1 MGQLFEELK
10 RRNVLRVA
18 IAYLAVS
25 WLLIQIVET
34 LFPIFGQSDALVRIV
49 VILLIIGFPLI
60 LIFSWLYEL
69 TPDGLKLERDVDR
82 SRSTVNRT
90 GKKLDRAIIVVLTLS
105 LGYFAFDKFVL
116 DPARDA
122 EREETVAKQA
132 RSEALVESY
141 GDKSIAVLP
150 FVNMSDDTGNEYFS
164 DGISEELLNLL
175 SKIPQLRV
183 ISRSSAFSFKG
194 KDIAIPALAEQLNV
208 AHVLEGSVR
217 KAGNRIRITAQL
229 IEARSDTHLWS
240 ESYDRTLDDIFATQD
255 EIAARV
261 VEQLKLTLL
270 SNETLSVRKT
280 DPEAYALF
288 LQARHIRLQ
297 NNPEAY
303 EKALQLYQQ
312 ALAIDPN
319 YPPALEG
326 LAEMYVYHGL
336 FGLLPVDEASRH
348 AREAIDRALTID
360 PQFGVGVAGLGW
372 IAMLYDHDMA
382 ASARHFER
390 ALMLDPTDLDI
401 IDGVAFLAEA
411 IGRLDTAVAF
421 KEYAVARDPAGPV
434 GHFDLALAYLKVGR
448 PQDAE
453 ASVRIVL
460 TLHPEHFGAW
470 AVLSLAL
477 LANGET
483 QAAVEAIEQETI
495 ETYRLSGLAFAHY
508 ELGQQDESDKFLAE
522 LIEKHAKE
530 ASTEVASVFA
540 WRGDNDHA
548 FEWLERSLEN
558 NETALANIASHY
570 TFRNLHDDPRWQ
582 PFLAKMGQSDAQL
595 AAIKF
600 DVRLPK

>member
-34 LFPIFGQSDALVRIV
+34 LFPIFGRSEALVRLV

-82 SRSTVNRT
+82 SRSVVHHT

-132 RSEALVESY
+132 RSDALVESY

-150 FVNMSDDTGNEYFS
+150 FVNMSDDADNEYFS

-175 SKIPQLRV
+175 SKISQLRV

-194 KDIAIPALAEQLNV
+194 KGIAIPALAEQLNV

-217 KAGNRIRITAQL
+217 KVGNRVRITAQL
-229 IEARSDTHLWS
+229 IDARSDTHLWS
-240 ESYDRTLDDIFATQD
+240 ETYDRTLDDIFATQD

-261 VEQLKLTLL
+261 VAQLKLTLL
-270 SNETLSVRKT
+270 GNETLSVRKT

-288 LQARHIRLQ
+288 LQARYLRLQ
-297 NNPEAY
+297 DNPEAY
-303 EKALQLYQQ
+303 VKALHLYQES
-312 ALAIDPN
+312 LAIDPD

-336 FGLLPVDEASRH
+336 FGLLPVGEASRL
-348 AREAIDRALTID
+348 ARQTIDRAIAID
-360 PQFGVGVAGLGW
+360 PDFAVGVAGLGW
-372 IAMLYDHDMA
+372 IAILYDHDMA
-382 ASARHFER
+382 AAARHFER

-401 IDGVAFLAEA
+401 IDGVAYVAEA
-411 IGRLDTAVAF
+411 IGRLDTALAF
-421 KEYAVARDPAGPV
+421 REYAVARDPAGPV
-434 GHFDLALAYLKVGR
+434 GHFDLGLIYLKLGRPDDAATNVRTALA
-448 PQDAE
+448 
-453 ASVRIVL
+453 
-460 TLHPEHFGAW
+460 LHPEHFGAW
-470 AVLSLAL
+470 AVLGLAL
-477 LANGET
+477 LAKGET
-483 QAAVEAIEQETI
+483 RAAVEAIEQETI
-495 ETYRLSGLAFAHY
+495 EMYRLSGLAFAYH
-508 ELGQQDESDKFLAE
+508 EMGQQDESDKFLAE

-530 ASTEVASVFA
+530 ASSEVASVFA
-540 WRGDNDHA
+540 WRGDIDNA
-548 FEWLERSLEN
+548 FKWLEKALEN
-558 NETALANIASHY
+558 DETALSNVASHY

-582 PFLAKMGQSDAQL
+582 PFLAKLGQSNTQL

-600 DVRLPK
+600 DVQLPK

>member
-34 LFPIFGQSDALVRIV
+34 LFPIFGRSDALVRLV
-49 VILLIIGFPLI
+49 VIFLIIGFPLI

-82 SRSTVNRT
+82 SRSVVHHT

-132 RSEALVESY
+132 RSDALVESY

-150 FVNMSDDTGNEYFS
+150 FVNMSDDADNEYFS

-175 SKIPQLRV
+175 SKISQLRV

-194 KDIAIPALAEQLNV
+194 KGIAIPALAEQLNV

-217 KAGNRIRITAQL
+217 KVGNRVRITAQL
-229 IEARSDTHLWS
+229 IDARSDTHLWS
-240 ESYDRTLDDIFATQD
+240 ETYDRTLDDIFATQD

-261 VEQLKLTLL
+261 VAQLKLTLL
-270 SNETLSVRKT
+270 GNETLSVRKT

-288 LQARHIRLQ
+288 LQARYLRLQ
-297 NNPEAY
+297 DNPEAY
-303 EKALQLYQQ
+303 VKALHLYQES
-312 ALAIDPN
+312 LAIDPD

-336 FGLLPVDEASRH
+336 FGLLPVGEASRL
-348 AREAIDRALTID
+348 ARQTIDRAIAID
-360 PQFGVGVAGLGW
+360 PDFAVGVAGLGW
-372 IAMLYDHDMA
+372 IAILYDHDMA
-382 ASARHFER
+382 AAARHFER

-401 IDGVAFLAEA
+401 IDGVAYVAEA
-411 IGRLDTAVAF
+411 IGRLDTALAF
-421 KEYAVARDPAGPV
+421 REYAVARDPAGPV
-434 GHFDLALAYLKVGR
+434 GHFDLGLIYLKLGRPDDAATNVRTALA
-448 PQDAE
+448 
-453 ASVRIVL
+453 
-460 TLHPEHFGAW
+460 LHPEHFGAW
-470 AVLSLAL
+470 AVLGLAL
-477 LANGET
+477 LAKGET
-483 QAAVEAIEQETI
+483 RAAVEAIEQETI
-495 ETYRLSGLAFAHY
+495 EMYRLSGLAFAYH

-530 ASTEVASVFA
+530 ASSEVASVFA
-540 WRGDNDHA
+540 WRGDIDNA
-548 FEWLERSLEN
+548 FKWLEKALEN
-558 NETALANIASHY
+558 DETALSNVASHY

-582 PFLAKMGQSDAQL
+582 PFLAKLGQSNTQL

-600 DVRLPK
+600 DVQLPK

>member
-34 LFPIFGQSDALVRIV
+34 LFPIFGRSDALVRLV

-82 SRSTVNRT
+82 SRSVVHHT

-132 RSEALVESY
+132 RSDALVESY

-150 FVNMSDDTGNEYFS
+150 FVNMSDDADNEYFS

-175 SKIPQLRV
+175 SKISQLRV

-194 KDIAIPALAEQLNV
+194 KGIAIPALAEQLNV

-217 KAGNRIRITAQL
+217 KVGNRVRITAQL
-229 IEARSDTHLWS
+229 IDARSDTHLWS
-240 ESYDRTLDDIFATQD
+240 ETYDRTLDDIFATQD

-261 VEQLKLTLL
+261 VAQLKLTLL
-270 SNETLSVRKT
+270 GNETLSVRKT

-288 LQARHIRLQ
+288 LQARYLRLQ
-297 NNPEAY
+297 DNPEAY
-303 EKALQLYQQ
+303 VKALHLYQES
-312 ALAIDPN
+312 LAIDPD

-336 FGLLPVDEASRH
+336 FGLLPVGEASRL
-348 AREAIDRALTID
+348 ARQTIDRAIAID
-360 PQFGVGVAGLGW
+360 PDFAVGVAGLGW
-372 IAMLYDHDMA
+372 IAILYDHDMA
-382 ASARHFER
+382 AAARHFER

-401 IDGVAFLAEA
+401 IDGVAYVAEA
-411 IGRLDTAVAF
+411 IGRLDTALAF
-421 KEYAVARDPAGPV
+421 REYAVARDPAGPV
-434 GHFDLALAYLKVGR
+434 GHFDLGLIYLKLGRPDDAATNVRTALA
-448 PQDAE
+448 
-453 ASVRIVL
+453 
-460 TLHPEHFGAW
+460 LHPEHFGAW
-470 AVLSLAL
+470 AVLGLAL
-477 LANGET
+477 LAKGET
-483 QAAVEAIEQETI
+483 RAAVEAIEQETI
-495 ETYRLSGLAFAHY
+495 EMYRLSGLAFAYH
-508 ELGQQDESDKFLAE
+508 EMGQQDESDKFLAE

-530 ASTEVASVFA
+530 ASSEVASVFA
-540 WRGDNDHA
+540 WRGDIDNA
-548 FEWLERSLEN
+548 FKWLEKALEN
-558 NETALANIASHY
+558 DETALSNVASHY

-582 PFLAKMGQSDAQL
+582 PFLAKLGQSNTQL

-600 DVRLPK
+600 DVQLPK

>member
-1 MGQLFEELK
+1 MGQFFEELK

-25 WLLIQIVET
+25 WLLIQVVET

-49 VILLIIGFPLI
+49 VILLVMGFPLI

-69 TPDGLKLERDVDR
+69 TPEGLKLERDVDR
-82 SRSTVNRT
+82 SRSVVHHT
-90 GKKLDRAIIVVLTLS
+90 GKKLDRAIIVVLTLA

-122 EREETVAKQA
+122 EREETIAKQA

-150 FVNMSDDTGNEYFS
+150 FVNMSDDASTEYFS

-208 AHVLEGSVR
+208 THVLEGSVR
-217 KAGNRIRITAQL
+217 KIGNRVRITAQL

-240 ESYDRTLDDIFATQD
+240 ETYDRTLDDIFATQD

-261 VEQLKLTLL
+261 VAQLKLTLL
-270 SNETLSVRKT
+270 GNETLSVRKT

-288 LQARHIRLQ
+288 LQARYLRLQ
-297 NNPEAY
+297 DNPEAY
-303 EKALQLYQQ
+303 VKALHLYQES
-312 ALAIDPN
+312 LAIDPD

-336 FGLLPVDEASRH
+336 FGLLPVGEASRL
-348 AREAIDRALTID
+348 ARQTIDRAIAID
-360 PQFGVGVAGLGW
+360 PDFAVGVAGLGW
-372 IAMLYDHDMA
+372 IAILYDHDMA
-382 ASARHFER
+382 AAARHFER

-401 IDGVAFLAEA
+401 IDGVAYVAEA
-411 IGRLDTAVAF
+411 IGRLDTALAF
-421 KEYAVARDPAGPV
+421 REYAVARDPAGPV
-434 GHFDLALAYLKVGR
+434 GHFDLGLIYLKLGRPDDAATNVRTALA
-448 PQDAE
+448 
-453 ASVRIVL
+453 
-460 TLHPEHFGAW
+460 LHPEHFGAW
-470 AVLSLAL
+470 AVLGLAL
-477 LANGET
+477 LVKGET

-495 ETYRLSGLAFAHY
+495 EMYRLSGLAFAHY

-522 LIEKHAKE
+522 LIEKHAKK

-540 WRGDNDHA
+540 WRGDNDNA
-548 FEWLERSLEN
+548 FKWLEKALEN
-558 NETALANIASHY
+558 DETALSNVASHY

-582 PFLAKMGQSDAQL
+582 PFLAKLGQSDTQL

-600 DVRLPK
+600 DVQLPK

>member
-34 LFPIFGQSDALVRIV
+34 LFPIFGRSEALVRLV

-82 SRSTVNRT
+82 SRSVVHHT

-132 RSEALVESY
+132 RSDALVESY

-150 FVNMSDDTGNEYFS
+150 FVNMSDDADNEYFS

-175 SKIPQLRV
+175 SKISQLRV

-194 KDIAIPALAEQLNV
+194 KGIAIPALAEQLNV

-217 KAGNRIRITAQL
+217 KVGNRVRITAQL
-229 IEARSDTHLWS
+229 IDARSDTHLWS
-240 ESYDRTLDDIFATQD
+240 ETYDRTLDDIFATQD

-261 VEQLKLTLL
+261 VAQLKLTLL
-270 SNETLSVRKT
+270 GNETLSVRKT

-288 LQARHIRLQ
+288 LQARYLRLQ
-297 NNPEAY
+297 DNPEAY
-303 EKALQLYQQ
+303 VKALHLYQES
-312 ALAIDPN
+312 LAIDPD

-336 FGLLPVDEASRH
+336 FGLLPVGEASRL
-348 AREAIDRALTID
+348 ARQTIDRAIAID
-360 PQFGVGVAGLGW
+360 PDFAVGVAGLGW
-372 IAMLYDHDMA
+372 IAILYDHDMA
-382 ASARHFER
+382 TAARHFER

-401 IDGVAFLAEA
+401 IDGVAYVAEA
-411 IGRLDTAVAF
+411 IGRLDTALAF
-421 KEYAVARDPAGPV
+421 REYAVARDPAGPV
-434 GHFDLALAYLKVGR
+434 GHFDLGLIYLKLGRPDDAATNVRTALA
-448 PQDAE
+448 
-453 ASVRIVL
+453 
-460 TLHPEHFGAW
+460 LHPEHFGAW
-470 AVLSLAL
+470 AVLGLAL

-495 ETYRLSGLAFAHY
+495 EMYRLSGLAFAHY

-522 LIEKHAKE
+522 LIEKHAKK

-540 WRGDNDHA
+540 WRGDNDNA
-548 FEWLERSLEN
+548 FKWLEKALEN
-558 NETALANIASHY
+558 DETALSNVASHY

-582 PFLAKMGQSDAQL
+582 PFLAKLGQSDVQL
-595 AAIKF
+595 AAIDF